1 MIMCLE
7 SEITDLL
14 FQMKRVMRDDKLRS
28 IFGCKCKIVFQ
39 IQIHT
44 I

>member
-1 MIMCLE
+1 MTLCLE

-14 FQMKRVMRDDKLRS
+14 FQIEKVMRDDKLRS

-39 IQIHT
+39 IQIYT